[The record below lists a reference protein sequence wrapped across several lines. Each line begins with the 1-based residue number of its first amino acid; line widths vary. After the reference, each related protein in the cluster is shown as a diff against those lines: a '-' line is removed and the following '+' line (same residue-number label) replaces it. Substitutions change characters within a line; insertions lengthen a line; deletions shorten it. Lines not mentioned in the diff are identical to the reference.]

1 MGDELIVG
9 ADRIGIVV
17 GVPSGGTL
25 EAAE

>member
-9 ADRIGIVV
+9 ADRIGMVA
-17 GVPSGGTL
+17 GVPAGGTL

>member
-9 ADRIGIVV
+9 TDRIGIVV
-17 GVPSGGTL
+17 GVPAGGTL